1 MLDVST
7 PALRATDP
15 NPPVRH
21 AGPLASWKAKRRY
34 VVSLL
39 TLVALAVFFTI
50 GLLAYNNPMPFGT
63 AGFWRIAE
71 LRAGNVLVMLV
82 VAVCHGFATVSFQTA
97 TANRIITPSLMG
109 FEALYVLVQ
118 TSVVFFL
125 GAAGVTLLIGT
136 SQFLLQAG
144 LMVLL
149 SMLLY
154 GWLLS
159 GRLANIH
166 IMLLVGVILGGG
178 LGALST
184 FMQRLLN
191 PSEFDILAG
200 RLFGNIG
207 NAQDEYLPVA
217 IPIVALAA
225 GLLWV
230 RARSLNVVALGRDT
244 TNNLGLDHR
253 SEVRRVLFLVSVLMA
268 MTTAMVGPMTF
279 LGFLAATLAYQ
290 VADTYDHR
298 LILPVA
304 ALLAYVVVA
313 GAYFIL
319 RNIFYAEGVVTI
331 IIELVGGLVFL
342 IHIMRKG
349 RL

>member
-1 MLDVST
+1 MLDVSI
-7 PALRATDP
+7 PAVGAAHADP
-15 NPPVRH
+15 AVRH
-21 AGPLASWKAKRRY
+21 AGPLGSPTAKRRY
-34 VVSLL
+34 LLSLL
-39 TLVALAVFFTI
+39 ALVVLAVLFTV

-71 LRAGNVLVMLV
+71 LRASGVLVMLV
-82 VAVCHGFATVSFQTA
+82 AAVCHGFATVSFQTA

-109 FEALYVLVQ
+109 FEALYVLIQ
-118 TSVVFFL
+118 TSVVFLF

-136 SQFLLQAG
+136 PQFLLQAA

-159 GRLANIH
+159 GRFANIH

-191 PSEFDILAG
+191 PSEFDVLAA

-217 IPIVALAA
+217 IPVVAVVA
-225 GLLWV
+225 GLLWA
-230 RARSLNVVALGRDT
+230 RARSLNVIALGRDT

-253 SEVRRVLFLVSVLMA
+253 WEVKKILFLVSILMA
-268 MTTAMVGPMTF
+268 MTTALVGPMTF

-298 LILPVA
+298 LILPIA
-304 ALLAYVVVA
+304 ALLGYVVVS

-319 RNIFYAEGVVTI
+319 RHVFYAEGVVTI